1 MNTPI
6 SLTLLRHGRSFADD
20 EGVHEGR
27 YDSPLT
33 EIGRAQARQRAED
46 FAWRG
51 LTFDAIITS
60 TLQRAQTTA
69 QIIASALQMNIE
81 EDPDWMEKDNGKLAS
96 LPFDIAEEHYPQ
108 PATPSPYTPQG
119 VTGES
124 QWDIYIRAAN
134 AVQKLVQRGPG
145 SYLVVAHGGI
155 LNMAVRTMIG
165 TNPTVNQPGFAFAF
179 GDTGYMRL
187 AYYPDHQRWVMLEFN
202 PGVISD

>member
-6 SLTLLRHGRSFADD
+6 YLTLLRHGRSLADD
-20 EGVHEGR
+20 EKVHEGR

-33 EIGRAQARQRAED
+33 EVGRRQARQRTED

-81 EDPDWMEKDNGKLAS
+81 EDPDWMEKDNGKLAG
-96 LPFDIAEEHYPQ
+96 LPFDIAEERYPQ
-108 PATPSPYTPQG
+108 PAIPSPYTPQG